1 MICRTRAELG
11 LGPAPEGLNII
22 AQGFN
27 PGLVAHVGRALP
39 VRRSFALSSEGEKV
53 APDCAWPMRVVHD
66 PKRNRPQRLCRP
78 FRANLTG
85 ATNPGLKPWAI
96 VYSRFAASLKPN
108 PACL

>member
-1 MICRTRAELG
+1 MTCRIRSERG
-11 LGPAPEGLNII
+11 LGPAPEGLNTI

-27 PGLVAHVGRALP
+27 PGLVVHVGRAL
-39 VRRSFALSSEGEKV
+39 KV
-53 APDCAWPMRVVHD
+53 APDCAWPVRVVHD
-66 PKRNRPQRLCRP
+66 PERNRTQRLCRP